1 MTNFIPPT
9 ALLED
14 DIRERNRRD
23 RENFIQ
29 TKIEIEQTGLDAI
42 ERVDRKNKE
51 RLIRDIVDLAV
62 GLTVN
67 DQITL

>member
-1 MTNFIPPT
+1 MTNFILPT
-9 ALLED
+9 ALLET

-23 RENFIQ
+23 RENSIQ
-29 TKIEIEQTGLDAI
+29 TKIEIEQTDLDAI
-42 ERVDRKNKE
+42 ERVDRENKE
-51 RLIRDIVDLAV
+51 RLIRDIVDPAV

>member
-9 ALLED
+9 ALIET

-29 TKIEIEQTGLDAI
+29 TKIEIEQTDLDAI
-42 ERVDRKNKE
+42 ERVDRENKE
-51 RLIRDIVDLAV
+51 RLIRDIVDPAV